1 MSEYDKIADRA
12 RVRTGPIPDNP
23 DVLWAL
29 EWAHDQL
36 CRHPKWC
43 QANHPTMTAH
53 HDALLAAIAKH
64 RENEPISAAAPY
76 LLAALEG
83 MQTGK
88 GCFDTCHW
96 EYSGRHHAICLEATY
111 AIAKARGSA

>member
-1 MSEYDKIADRA
+1 MTEYDKIADRA

-64 RENEPISAAAPY
+64 KENKPAAALE

-83 MQTGK
+83 MEQAN
-88 GCFDTCHW
+88 GCFDDCRW
-96 EYSGRHHAICLEATY
+96 DYSGRHRAICLEARA
-111 AIAKARGSA
+111 AIAKARGSV